1 MKNSVLAK
9 TMENVQNN
17 WHQMHQMTKEDII
30 WPLQLII
37 NHENGFFDKLLVT
50 ELRKAKLQ

>member
-17 WHQMHQMTKEDII
+17 LHQMHQMTKEDII

-37 NHENGFFDKLLVT
+37 NHQNGFFDKLLVT